1 MQNSPSPACLCGG
14 HVRPR
19 ELPVRVA
26 TELRGEAD
34 TVRLLSAFPEVAS
47 TRSRLGALVAVEER
61 VR

>member
-1 MQNSPSPACLCGG
+1 MCGG

-47 TRSRLGALVAVEER
+47 TRSRVGALVAVEER